1 MPRAATDLTERRWM
15 FFEGG
20 WGGGGARRIAT
31 CWSRLSLG
39 RGAGAFSRT
48 ETEIRAC
55 KPDGESTGA
64 KSAFLLSLGAWFYP
78 PSSTHGRHSGKAAR
92 PRHSRLFSATRYI
105 DTRQPKS
112 HGMPTYTP
120 HMTPSHAQILMG
132 KKTSKKVRDVTTLPR
147 LREREQF
154 TRERLH
160 MGDGNI
166 LHMHTAK
173 LALPDY

>member
-1 MPRAATDLTERRWM
+1 MGIFAGEDIIVFMCSVRFRLSGGRGVGI
-15 FFEGG
+15 FFFF
-20 WGGGGARRIAT
+20 GGGGGGSRRIAT

-105 DTRQPKS
+105 DTRQPTS

-120 HMTPSHAQILMG
+120 PPPHDPIACTNSDG
-132 KKTSKKVRDVTTLPR
+132 KKNEQES
-147 LREREQF
+147 ERCNNTPEI
-154 TRERLH
+154 TRK
-160 MGDGNI
+160 GAI
-166 LHMHTAK
+166 
-173 LALPDY
+173 Y